1 MKQVRIY
8 FTLSE
13 EIGLL
18 YVQVQTLQQSLTV
31 IRLQYN
37 CEICYATKFN
47 LLSYSIF
54 TRNIGKYILNVTLV
68 QSLYK
73 IIEHIS
79 M

>member
-37 CEICYATKFN
+37 REICYLQN
-47 LLSYSIF
+47 LIYYTLLLEILESIF
-54 TRNIGKYILNVTLV
+54 
-68 QSLYK
+68 
-73 IIEHIS
+73 
-79 M
+79 

>member
-47 LLSYSIF
+47 LLSYSIIA
-54 TRNIGKYILNVTLV
+54 RNI
-68 QSLYK
+68 
-73 IIEHIS
+73 
-79 M
+79 